1 MYTHCIWLL
10 LLLNSL
16 YSACLLVLVA
26 HTTMR
31 RCILLSHLAVF
42 VFELLNSEQLSL
54 VDAVFAAAAAV
65 WCISPAVTVSFII
78 YYWTTSTQLI
88 AFFFIPEIYLK
99 FCWTQKSL
107 LDAWLAHKQT
117 IRKPTTARNDWQLNQ
132 KLTFNTSTILP
143 ENCCTASLFKRFVCS
158 QCINHCFVAK
168 HK

>member
-78 YYWTTSTQLI
+78 YY
-88 AFFFIPEIYLK
+88 
-99 FCWTQKSL
+99 
-107 LDAWLAHKQT
+107 
-117 IRKPTTARNDWQLNQ
+117 
-132 KLTFNTSTILP
+132 
-143 ENCCTASLFKRFVCS
+143 
-158 QCINHCFVAK
+158 
-168 HK
+168 